1 MTLQFKVGTLYVS
14 VFMDNHFSNN
24 WIKEKKR
31 NSTTDILRNSLK
43 SQQPLKPKMELAKNK
58 IETQNRKLDS
68 MMEKLKAREK
78 AYFEQVI
85 SSLQKHDSQQGKMI
99 SNELAQVRKTAR
111 TMSQIKLA
119 LEQVHMRLESTID
132 IGDSMAALGPAMGA
146 LSNIKGKINDVLPQ
160 ADGELNE
167 LNTTFNE
174 ILTNAGGM
182 GNNAFDF
189 NNYGEEVGKI
199 LDEASFLAEQRTG
212 MDIPDIPSVEEG
224 EKYSQKSRSIR
235 EHSNY

>member
-1 MTLQFKVGTLYVS
+1 
-14 VFMDNHFSNN
+14 MDNHFSNN

-31 NSTTDILRNSLK
+31 NSTDILRDSLK

-99 SNELAQVRKTAR
+99 SNELAQVRKTSR

-146 LSNIKGKINDVLPQ
+146 LSSIKGKINDVLPQ

-174 ILTNAGGM
+174 ILTNASDM
-182 GNNAFDF
+182 GNNTFDF
-189 NNYGEEVGKI
+189 NNYGEDVGKI
-199 LDEASFLAEQRTG
+199 LDEASFFAEQRTD
-212 MDIPDIPSVEEG
+212 MDIPDVPRGGGRG
-224 EKYSQKSRSIR
+224 ERDIQKSRSVR
-235 EHSNY
+235 ESSENY

>member
-1 MTLQFKVGTLYVS
+1 
-14 VFMDNHFSNN
+14 MDNHFSNN

-31 NSTTDILRNSLK
+31 NSTDILRDSLK

-78 AYFEQVI
+78 AYFFQVI

-99 SNELAQVRKTAR
+99 SNELAQVRKTSR

-174 ILTNAGGM
+174 ILTNASGM
-182 GNNAFDF
+182 GSNTFDF
-189 NNYGEEVGKI
+189 NNYGEDVGKI
-199 LDEASFLAEQRTG
+199 LDEASFLAEQRTS
-212 MDIPDIPSVEEG
+212 MDIPDVPPRGGGRG
-224 EKYSQKSRSIR
+224 ERDIQKSRSVR
-235 EHSNY
+235 EPSEN

>member
-1 MTLQFKVGTLYVS
+1 
-14 VFMDNHFSNN
+14 MDNHFSNN

-31 NSTTDILRNSLK
+31 NSTDILKDSLR

-58 IETQNRKLDS
+58 IQIQNKKLDS
-68 MMEKLKAREK
+68 MLEKLKAREK
-78 AYFEQVI
+78 MYFEQVV

-99 SNELAQVRKTAR
+99 STELAQVKKTAK

-146 LSNIKGKINDVLPQ
+146 LSRIKGKINAVLPE

-167 LNTTFNE
+167 INTTFND
-174 ILTNAGGM
+174 ILTNASGIGS
-182 GNNAFDF
+182 NTFDF
-189 NNYGEEVGKI
+189 NNYGEDVGRI
-199 LDEASFLAEQRTG
+199 LDEASFMAEQRTG
-212 MDIPDIPSVEEG
+212 MDIPDIPEEEG
-224 EKYSQKSRSIR
+224 ANLRKSRSIR
-235 EHSNY
+235 EHSH

>member
-1 MTLQFKVGTLYVS
+1 
-14 VFMDNHFSNN
+14 MDNHFSNN

-31 NSTTDILRNSLK
+31 NSTDILRDSLR

-58 IETQNRKLDS
+58 IQIQNKKLDS
-68 MMEKLKAREK
+68 MLEKLKAREK
-78 AYFEQVI
+78 MYFEQVV

-99 SNELAQVRKTAR
+99 STELAQVKKTAK

-146 LSNIKGKINDVLPQ
+146 LSHIKGKINAVLPE

-167 LNTTFNE
+167 INTTFND
-174 ILTNAGGM
+174 ILTNASGIGS
-182 GNNAFDF
+182 NTFDF
-189 NNYGEEVGKI
+189 NNFGEDVGRI
-199 LDEASFLAEQRTG
+199 LDEASFMAEQRTG
-212 MDIPDIPSVEEG
+212 MDIPDIPEEEG
-224 EKYSQKSRSIR
+224 ANLRKSRSVR
-235 EHSNY
+235 EHSH

>member
-1 MTLQFKVGTLYVS
+1 
-14 VFMDNHFSNN
+14 MDNHFSNN

-31 NSTTDILRNSLK
+31 NSTDIIRDSLK

-99 SNELAQVRKTAR
+99 SNELAQVRKTTR

-119 LEQVHMRLESTID
+119 LEQVHMRLEYTFD
-132 IGDSMAALGPAMGA
+132 I
-146 LSNIKGKINDVLPQ
+146 
-160 ADGELNE
+160 
-167 LNTTFNE
+167 
-174 ILTNAGGM
+174 
-182 GNNAFDF
+182 
-189 NNYGEEVGKI
+189 NNYGEDVGKI

-212 MDIPDIPSVEEG
+212 MDIPDVPPRGGGRG
-224 EKYSQKSRSIR
+224 ERDIQKSR
-235 EHSNY
+235 

>member
-1 MTLQFKVGTLYVS
+1 
-14 VFMDNHFSNN
+14 MDNHFSNN

-31 NSTTDILRNSLK
+31 NSADILRDSLR

-58 IETQNRKLDS
+58 IQTQNKKLDS
-68 MMEKLKAREK
+68 MLEKLKAREK
-78 AYFEQVI
+78 MYFDQVV

-99 SNELAQVRKTAR
+99 STELAQVKKTAR

-146 LSNIKGKINDVLPQ
+146 LSHIKGKINAVLPE

-167 LNTTFNE
+167 ITTTFND
-174 ILTNAGGM
+174 ILTNASGIGS
-182 GNNAFDF
+182 NTFDF
-189 NNYGEEVGKI
+189 NNYGEDVGRI
-199 LDEASFLAEQRTG
+199 LDEASFIAEQRTG
-212 MDIPDIPSVEEG
+212 IDIPDIPEEEG
-224 EKYSQKSRSIR
+224 ANLRKSRSVR
-235 EHSNY
+235 EHSH

>member
-1 MTLQFKVGTLYVS
+1 
-14 VFMDNHFSNN
+14 MDKHFSNN

-31 NSTTDILRNSLK
+31 NPTDILRDSLR

-58 IETQNRKLDS
+58 IQIQNKKLDS
-68 MMEKLKAREK
+68 MLEKLKAREK
-78 AYFEQVI
+78 MYFEQVV

-99 SNELAQVRKTAR
+99 STELAQVKKTAK

-146 LSNIKGKINDVLPQ
+146 LSHIKGKINDVLPE

-167 LNTTFNE
+167 INSTFND
-174 ILTNAGGM
+174 ILTNASEI
-182 GNNAFDF
+182 GNNSFEF
-189 NNYGEEVGKI
+189 NNYGEDVGRI
-199 LDEASFLAEQRTG
+199 LDEASFMAEQRTG
-212 MDIPDIPSVEEG
+212 MDIPDIPEEEG
-224 EKYSQKSRSIR
+224 ANLRKSRSIR
-235 EHSNY
+235 EHSH

>member
-1 MTLQFKVGTLYVS
+1 
-14 VFMDNHFSNN
+14 MDNHFSNN

-31 NSTTDILRNSLK
+31 NSTDILKDSLR

-58 IETQNRKLDS
+58 IQIQNKKLDS
-68 MMEKLKAREK
+68 MLEKLKAREK
-78 AYFEQVI
+78 MYFEQVV

-99 SNELAQVRKTAR
+99 STELAQVKKTAK

-146 LSNIKGKINDVLPQ
+146 LSHIKGKINAVLPE

-167 LNTTFNE
+167 INTTFND
-174 ILTNAGGM
+174 ILTNASGIGS
-182 GNNAFDF
+182 NTFDF
-189 NNYGEEVGKI
+189 NNFGEDVGRI
-199 LDEASFLAEQRTG
+199 LDEASFIAEQRTG
-212 MDIPDIPSVEEG
+212 MDIPDIPEEEG
-224 EKYSQKSRSIR
+224 TNLRKSRSVR
-235 EHSNY
+235 EHSH